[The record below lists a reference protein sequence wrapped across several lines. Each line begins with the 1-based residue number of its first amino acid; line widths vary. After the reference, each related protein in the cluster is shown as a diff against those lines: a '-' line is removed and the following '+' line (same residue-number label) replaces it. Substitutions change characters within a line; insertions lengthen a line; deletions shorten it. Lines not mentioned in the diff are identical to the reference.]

1 MTQQPKV
8 CHIITRLDAGG
19 AAENTLHTAIGLRQ
33 RSYEVSLVYGQ
44 TVSPAESLINVAEN
58 HVVRL
63 VSLPCLVR
71 EISPGQD
78 VRAFLAILRHLRSF
92 KPDIVHTHS
101 SKAGFLGRWAAWLAR
116 VPYIV
121 HTPHG
126 HIFYGYYGRGR
137 SAFFRTMEKVTAW
150 ITDRLVTLTDLET
163 EQHLECGIGR
173 REQFVT
179 IHSGVDIDRFAG
191 EAPGREA
198 ARERLEIPQGAFCI
212 GSAGRLVDIKNFSL
226 LIEALGIL
234 QRNEPGRYCLAILG
248 EGPLRES
255 LVSQA
260 ESHGVGES
268 VLLPGWADS
277 MEMLYPAFDVFAL
290 SSKNEGMGRVLVEAM
305 AARVPVVATS
315 VGGVPELLGGG
326 EYGMLVPSGDATA
339 MVEAIKQLAGSSDLR
354 ATLIEKGRQRAKA
367 YSLEEM
373 VDRVDRMYLEVA
385 QGSPPTV
392 R

>member
-1 MTQQPKV
+1 VTQQPKV

-19 AAENTLHTAIGLRQ
+19 AAENTLHTAIGLRR
-33 RSYEVSLVYGQ
+33 RSYEVSLVYGR
-44 TVSPAESLINVAEN
+44 TVAPAEALMRQAEEKG
-58 HVVRL
+58 VRL

-71 EISPGQD
+71 EISPWQD
-78 VRAFLAILRHLRSF
+78 LRAFLAISRHLRSF

-101 SKAGFLGRWAAWLAR
+101 SKAGFLGRWAAWFAR

-126 HIFYGYYGRGR
+126 HIFYGYYGRGQ
-137 SAFFRTMEKVTAW
+137 SAFFRTIEKVTAW

-173 REQFVT
+173 RDQFVT

-191 EAPGREA
+191 NAPGREA
-198 ARERLEIPQGAFCI
+198 AREQLEIPCDAFCI

-234 QRNEPGRYCLAILG
+234 QRHEPGRYCLAILG

-260 ESHGVGES
+260 ESHGVGKS
-268 VLLPGWADS
+268 VRLPGWADS
-277 MEMLYPAFDVFAL
+277 METIYPAFDVFAL

-305 AARVPVVATS
+305 AAGVPVVATS

-326 EYGMLVPSGDATA
+326 EYGMLVPSGNATA
-339 MVEAIKQLAGSSDLR
+339 MAVAIEKLAGSNKLR
-354 ATLIEKGRQRAKA
+354 ATLIEKGRQRANA

-373 VDRVDRMYLEVA
+373 VERVYREVA
-385 QGSPPTV
+385 QGATHSSMK
-392 R
+392 